1 MSLFKSKKE
10 LYLDYEIENFNYD
23 PSNPYT
29 GQVEDLEEFIE
40 VPIRK
45 TKDADQSNNESDLSS
60 EQRE

>member
-45 TKDADQSNNESDLSS
+45 VKDADQSNNESDLPS

>member
-45 TKDADQSNNESDLSS
+45 TKDADQSNNESDLPS

>member
-1 MSLFKSKKE
+1 VSLFKSKKE

-45 TKDADQSNNESDLSS
+45 VKDADQSNNESDLPS

>member
-45 TKDADQSNNESDLSS
+45 AKDVDQSDNKPDLSS
-60 EQRE
+60 EQ

>member
-45 TKDADQSNNESDLSS
+45 PKDADQSNNESDLPS

>member
-1 MSLFKSKKE
+1 MSLFKTKKE

-23 PSNPYT
+23 PTNPYT

-45 TKDADQSNNESDLSS
+45 SKDVDQSDNEPDLPT
-60 EQRE
+60 EQ

>member
-45 TKDADQSNNESDLSS
+45 TKDADQSNNESDLPS
-60 EQRE
+60 EQ